1 MPLSQLYIVGTPNSD
16 YDVIYVGCWSN
27 KSDTFETFMED
38 KTVAA
43 VEDVQLDI
51 LTSVVTDSFFL
62 SQPQVV
68 IRGTAALALTFTAEF
83 PSPAFCPFCLNKLR
97 LYSFKSFRGPDL

>member
-1 MPLSQLYIVGTPNSD
+1 MPLSQLYIVGTPNTD

-51 LTSVVTDSFFL
+51 LTSVVTDSFFFL

-68 IRGTAALALTFTAEF
+68 IRGTAAFGSHLH
-83 PSPAFCPFCLNKLR
+83 S
-97 LYSFKSFRGPDL
+97 

>member
-1 MPLSQLYIVGTPNSD
+1 MPLSQLYIVGTPNTD
-16 YDVIYVGCWSN
+16 YGVIYVGCWSN

-51 LTSVVTDSFFL
+51 LTSVVTDSFF
-62 SQPQVV
+62 
-68 IRGTAALALTFTAEF
+68 FE
-83 PSPAFCPFCLNKLR
+83 PA
-97 LYSFKSFRGPDL
+97 SSGH

>member
-1 MPLSQLYIVGTPNSD
+1 
-16 YDVIYVGCWSN
+16 
-27 KSDTFETFMED
+27 MED

-68 IRGTAALALTFTAEF
+68 IRGTAAFGSHLH
-83 PSPAFCPFCLNKLR
+83 SWVSIS
-97 LYSFKSFRGPDL
+97 SFLSILFE